1 MPFIGSKITV
11 KVSKEKKEIIKKR
24 LGEAIELVPGKSERF
39 LMVGFEDEY
48 SLFFSGEEL
57 EKGAFVE
64 VKIFGKTSK
73 EAYDKLTKAI
83 CSIGLLV
90 VGPLMHS
97 LELFIFGAIRSF
109 MGLPFG
115 IGGLIIGGVHQ
126 IIVVTGIHHALNAL
140 EVELIASTGT
150 NPFNAII
157 TCAIAAQGAA
167 SVAVALKTKDKK
179 KRSLYISSAVPAF
192 LGITEPAIFGI
203 NLRFIKPFVFGCI
216 GGAAGGMVSAMLH
229 LAGTGMGITV
239 LPGALLYIGNL
250 GQYVLVNAISMGV
263 AFCLTYFFFQTEE

>member
-83 CSIGLLV
+83 CSIYEE
-90 VGPLMHS
+90 
-97 LELFIFGAIRSF
+97 EL
-109 MGLPFG
+109 G
-115 IGGLIIGGVHQ
+115 IPQNKIYVKY
-126 IIVVTGIHHALNAL
+126 
-140 EVELIASTGT
+140 E
-150 NPFNAII
+150 
-157 TCAIAAQGAA
+157 
-167 SVAVALKTKDKK
+167 AVANW
-179 KRSLYISSAVPAF
+179 
-192 LGITEPAIFGI
+192 GW
-203 NLRFIKPFVFGCI
+203 N
-216 GGAAGGMVSAMLH
+216 
-229 LAGTGMGITV
+229 
-239 LPGALLYIGNL
+239 GN
-250 GQYVLVNAISMGV
+250 N
-263 AFCLTYFFFQTEE
+263 F